1 MRNCLSFFQDELDKE
16 NPGQADELI
25 SSILATMAEEAAM
38 GSNSSVTGP
47 DDLEPANEEGDVS
60 EPMAGD
66 DEAKR
71 T

>member
-1 MRNCLSFFQDELDKE
+1 
-16 NPGQADELI
+16 
-25 SSILATMAEEAAM
+25 MAEEAAM

-47 DDLEPANEEGDVS
+47 DDLEPANEEGNVS